1 MAVIYPISG
10 SYLQIM
16 TSFINQNVIYKPRRW
31 FINQNVIYKPR
42 SWFNKSGFL
51 SKRMPDL

>member
-16 TSFINQNVIYKPRRW
+16 TSFINQNMIYKPRRW
-31 FINQNVIYKPR
+31 FT
-42 SWFNKSGFL
+42 KSGFL
-51 SKRMPDL
+51 SKRIPDL